1 MDDRTIFWDVDTQYD
16 FLMPD
21 GRLYVPGADQ
31 IILVI
36 SDLRA
41 MALDRGCSI
50 IASTDWHSVEN
61 PEISD
66 TPDYQQTF
74 PPHCMA
80 GTPGAERVG
89 YLGDLPIDVI
99 DPEPMDAGELAR
111 LAEKE
116 HFHIVIRKGAI
127 NPFSNPNTARL
138 VELVSPGK
146 IIMFGVAL
154 DFCVLDTLQSLA
166 RFPGIQLV
174 LVRDAT
180 KGLGARPD
188 EEVLEELRGIGVE
201 IAESSRLHEM
211 VPCG

>member
-1 MDDRTIFWDVDTQYD
+1 MDKRTVFWDVDTQYD
-16 FLMPD
+16 FMMPD

-31 IILVI
+31 IIPVI

-41 MALDRGCSI
+41 MALDQGCSI
-50 IASTDWHSVEN
+50 IASADWHSTEN
-61 PEISD
+61 PEICE

-74 PPHCMA
+74 PPHCMV

-99 DPEPMDAGELAR
+99 DREPMDAGELAK
-111 LAEKE
+111 LAEKQQ
-116 HFHIVIRKGAI
+116 FHIVIRKGAI

-138 VELVSPGK
+138 VEMVRPGK

-154 DFCVLDTLQSLA
+154 DFCVLDTLKSLA
-166 RFPGIQLV
+166 QFSNIRLS

-188 EEVLEELRGIGVE
+188 EQVLQELRGIGVE
-201 IAESSRLHEM
+201 ITESSRLHEM
-211 VPCG
+211 APCG